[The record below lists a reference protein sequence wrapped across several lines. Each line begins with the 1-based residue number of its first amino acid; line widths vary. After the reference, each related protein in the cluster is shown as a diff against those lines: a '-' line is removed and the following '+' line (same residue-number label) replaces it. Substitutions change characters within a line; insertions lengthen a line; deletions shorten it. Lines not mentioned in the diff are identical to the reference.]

1 MNVFTFTGN
10 LGNPAEQRF
19 TGEGKSV
26 VNFSVAVKSGYGKN
40 AATTWV
46 KCAMWGKQGEGALPY
61 LTKGQM
67 VAASGELSLREYES
81 KGAKGFSLE
90 VNVNS
95 LTLCGGKP
103 EPAQQHQEAKSRI
116 PTQSAS
122 GGVMDDMADDLPF
135 ASSNVSHDLES
146 RISRRMAKYK

>member
-46 KCAMWGKQGEGALPY
+46 KCAMWGKQGEGVLPY

-95 LTLCGGKP
+95 LTLCGGKTEQESNP
-103 EPAQQHQEAKSRI
+103 QAQSKS
-116 PTQSAS
+116 S
-122 GGVMDDMADDLPF
+122 GGVTDDLTDDIPW
-135 ASSNVSHDLES
+135 
-146 RISRRMAKYK
+146 